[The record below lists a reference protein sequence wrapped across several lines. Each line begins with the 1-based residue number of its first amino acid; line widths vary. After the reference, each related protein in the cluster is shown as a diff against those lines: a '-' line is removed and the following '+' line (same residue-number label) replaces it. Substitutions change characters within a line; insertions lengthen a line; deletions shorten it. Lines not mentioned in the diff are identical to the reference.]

1 MEIFRTRFTITCLLF
16 TLASTSSFAC
26 HNFQP
31 LHNIPAIQVRGVA
44 TATSLPQAADYQAM
58 ERCLF
63 MSPPYNA
70 EEIIASSEL
79 EQLPDELAVASGG
92 RLTCGFDDSQE
103 FCSWHNA
110 PNADARF
117 SKAQWNTLFDVNR
130 FACTH
135 PRRFQSDGHFLLARG
150 DPSGLTRTAAL
161 ETTIPCQYDPGTIR
175 FDIWAS
181 SNNPVLRYCVMWSNG
196 TSYCEN
202 ALAAP
207 NPLSFTVPH
216 SVDPVSIRI
225 EIGNLSSQDVILVD
239 SLYYEG
245 RICELIDETES
256 TGSTEESL
264 QPVTAGPISSV
275 LNVRKV
281 SRDAGDANLK
291 NGLDGNEV
299 PAEVSTTRTTTDELQ
314 LQPLDTEARTGDL
327 VACEELTCDFNYN
340 HSCFYKLN
348 GFGSTSP
355 WSVASSFIGNRHTGI
370 QRLNPLD
377 SNRVGYAYVGRNHV
391 DDSTEV
397 FVLES
402 PKFEISSDASL
413 TFDVYLR
420 SYSPRLKVCIDS
432 FDDCPYQSP
441 PPSSRA
447 FWHVDQSIKLNRGV
461 RKVYFIA
468 TSVRQNQFLAVDRI
482 RVVLDGK
489 PCT

>member
-1 MEIFRTRFTITCLLF
+1 M
-16 TLASTSSFAC
+16 S
-26 HNFQP
+26 
-31 LHNIPAIQVRGVA
+31 HNIPEIQGVA
-44 TATSLPQAADYQAM
+44 
-58 ERCLF
+58 
-63 MSPPYNA
+63 
-70 EEIIASSEL
+70 
-79 EQLPDELAVASGG
+79 
-92 RLTCGFDDSQE
+92 
-103 FCSWHNA
+103 H
-110 PNADARF
+110 
-117 SKAQWNTLFDVNR
+117 
-130 FACTH
+130 
-135 PRRFQSDGHFLLARG
+135 
-150 DPSGLTRTAAL
+150 
-161 ETTIPCQYDPGTIR
+161 
-175 FDIWAS
+175 
-181 SNNPVLRYCVMWSNG
+181 SNNPVLRLLFSF
-196 TSYCEN
+196 
-202 ALAAP
+202 LQ
-207 NPLSFTVPH
+207 LHFTVPH

-245 RICELIDETES
+245 RICELVRFFFVVYLLNS
-256 TGSTEESL
+256 T
-264 QPVTAGPISSV
+264 
-275 LNVRKV
+275 KF
-281 SRDAGDANLK
+281 
-291 NGLDGNEV
+291 
-299 PAEVSTTRTTTDELQ
+299 
-314 LQPLDTEARTGDL
+314 QPLDTEARTGDL

-348 GFGSTSP
+348 GFGSTYPKSLLCGLLEFN
-355 WSVASSFIGNRHTGI
+355 SAINNYNIT
-370 QRLNPLD
+370 
-377 SNRVGYAYVGRNHV
+377 VGYAYVGRNHV